1 MSFTDDNNAV
11 TDNVSLLM
19 MIRACHLLLYKHIF
33 ITISDMNFNTQS
45 CQYAGL
51 KGQLDRLEG
60 YSRRNNL
67 RINRI
72 PGSIKEQW
80 SDCKNNE

>member
-19 MIRACHLLLYKHIF
+19 MIRACHLLLYKLIF

-60 YSRRNNL
+60 YSRRNNE
-67 RINRI
+67 I

-80 SDCKNNE
+80 SDCENKE